1 MNYIRLEIERL
12 GSFFTKIDDV
22 LKNFLNDYS
31 DDDEYDEALQLNN
44 LTSDLE
50 SKIPFNH
57 EIEELNKK
65 YKNRIKYAFKPNFIE
80 DNNFLIEEIEDS
92 LKYLGYTLDIVR
104 VSNDTIDILY
114 EDDIQIA
121 YIRKIK

>member
-1 MNYIRLEIERL
+1 MDYIRLEIEKL

-80 DNNFLIEEIEDS
+80 NNNFLIEEIEDS

-114 EDDIQIA
+114 EDNVQIA
-121 YIRKIK
+121 YIRKI

>member
-65 YKNRIKYAFKPNFIE
+65 YKNRIKYAFNPNFIE
-80 DNNFLIEEIEDS
+80 DNKFLIEEIEDS
-92 LKYLGYTLDIVR
+92 LKYLGYNLNTVK
-104 VSNDTIDILY
+104 VSSDTIDILY
-114 EDDIQIA
+114 EDDVQIA